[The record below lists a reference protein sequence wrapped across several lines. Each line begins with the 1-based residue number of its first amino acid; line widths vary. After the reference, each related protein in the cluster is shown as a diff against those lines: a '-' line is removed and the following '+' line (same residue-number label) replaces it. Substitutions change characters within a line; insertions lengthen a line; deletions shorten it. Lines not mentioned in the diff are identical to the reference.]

1 MSVRKNPGWV
11 CVCVCCVIVC
21 CEDQLYEIVMVV
33 PSVDA
38 SATELLGVFVC
49 LSVCVCVCVSLM
61 CMLVRK
67 RPGVIVCLCCVHVCW
82 GVHVCEFASVDPN
95 VDSSAQKPRVRGV
108 CECVCV

>member
-1 MSVRKNPGWV
+1 
-11 CVCVCCVIVC
+11 
-21 CEDQLYEIVMVV
+21 MVV